1 MLQRL
6 GLAGV
11 MAIAMASST
20 IVRRLV
26 GEQNSRVAQT
36 KDLKREN

>member
-11 MAIAMASST
+11 MAIAMASSFC
-20 IVRRLV
+20 L
-26 GEQNSRVAQT
+26 AQSASPNVSIG
-36 KDLKREN
+36 LQI